1 MVSIVIPVYN
11 ERETL
16 SELHRRLTDAVL
28 PTGEPYEI
36 LFVNDGSSDG
46 SREVLRSIAGRDT
59 HTRALHLARNFG
71 HQVAISAGIDEA
83 RGNAIILMDGDL
95 QDPPEL
101 LPDMIA
107 RWKAGSDV
115 VYMVK
120 RTRKEHVLKRLLFRS
135 FYELMQ
141 KMSTIPIPLEA
152 GNFSLMDRKVVDV
165 VRAMPERNRYI
176 AGMRAWAG
184 FTQTGIEFDR
194 DARFAGSPHMT
205 IPRLF
210 RLAFDGLFSFS
221 NVPLRIAM
229 YAGVVTA
236 LFSFA
241 AGIVVLYIRLFT
253 NQATPGWA
261 SPVVSILFIG
271 GLILVT
277 LGVIGEYIGR
287 IYDEVKRR
295 PLYVIQE
302 RTGFGTDDP
311 PLSPVR

>member
-1 MVSIVIPVYN
+1 MVSIVIPVFN

-16 SELHRRLTDAVL
+16 PELHRRVTESMALT
-28 PTGEPYEI
+28 GQPYEI
-36 LFVNDGSSDG
+36 LFVNDGSTDG
-46 SREVLRSIAGRDT
+46 STDVLRTIAARDM

-71 HQVAISAGIDEA
+71 HQIAISAAIDAA
-83 RGNAIILMDGDL
+83 RGDSVVLMDGDL

-101 LPDMIA
+101 LPEMVA
-107 RWKAGSDV
+107 RWKSGSEV

-120 RTRKEHVLKRLLFRS
+120 RTRKEHIAKRMLFHS
-135 FYELMQ
+135 FYELMR

-152 GNFSLMDRKVVDV
+152 GNFSLLDRKVVDV
-165 VRAMPERNRYI
+165 LRAMPERNRYI

-184 FTQTGIEFDR
+184 FRQTGIEFDR
-194 DARFAGSPHMT
+194 DARFAGTPHMT
-205 IPRLF
+205 LSRLF

-229 YAGVVTA
+229 YVGMTTAVV
-236 LFSFA
+236 SFA
-241 AGIVVLYIRLFT
+241 AGLVVLYIKLFT
-253 NQATPGWA
+253 DHATPGWA

-277 LGVIGEYIGR
+277 LGIIGEYIGR

-302 RTGFGTDDP
+302 RTGFGPDDAAHVP
-311 PLSPVR
+311 HA